1 MAVAKRES
9 LSLVSEQDV
18 VLARQAV
25 RKSAQQLGFTI
36 VEQTKIITAA
46 SELARNA
53 IVYGGGGTLE
63 MELVEKNFKRGLQ
76 LIVSDQGPG
85 IEDLSL
91 AMKDGYTTGGGLGMG
106 LPGAKRLVNDFTI
119 TSEPGVGT
127 IVTVTRWK

>member
-1 MAVAKRES
+1 
-9 LSLVSEQDV
+9 
-18 VLARQAV
+18 
-25 RKSAQQLGFTI
+25 
-36 VEQTKIITAA
+36 
-46 SELARNA
+46 
-53 IVYGGGGTLE
+53 

>member
-25 RKSAQQLGFTI
+25 RKAAQQLGFSI

-46 SELARNA
+46 SELVRNA
-53 IVYGGGGTLE
+53 IVYGGGGILE
-63 MELVEKNFKRGLQ
+63 MEMVEKNSRRGLQ

-85 IEDLSL
+85 IKDLSL

-106 LPGAKRLVNDFTI
+106 LPGTKRLVNDFAI
-119 TSEPGVGT
+119 TSEPGAGT